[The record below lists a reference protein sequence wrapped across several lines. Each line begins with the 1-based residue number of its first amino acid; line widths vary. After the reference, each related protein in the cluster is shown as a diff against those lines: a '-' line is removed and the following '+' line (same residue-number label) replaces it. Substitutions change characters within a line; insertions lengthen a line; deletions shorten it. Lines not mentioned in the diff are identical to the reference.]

1 MLIALRNIV
10 IIALLA
16 LLVTVAPGGG
26 NVVNAILTALALIFL
41 AAIGLL
47 AVRTWRETALT
58 RDAMTEG
65 QRWAFYGALGALAL
79 MIAGLDELLSTGA
92 GTIVFIAVVA
102 GAGWILFSTWRAANS
117 Y

>member
-1 MLIALRNIV
+1 MLIGLRNIA

-16 LLVTVAPGGG
+16 LLVTVAPAGGS
-26 NVVNAILTALALIFL
+26 VVSGILAALALIFL

-47 AVRTWRETALT
+47 LARTWRDTTLM
-58 RDAMTEG
+58 RDAMTDG

-79 MIAGLDELLSTGA
+79 MVAGFDELLSTGA
-92 GTIVFIAVVA
+92 GTIAWLAIVA
-102 GAGWILFSTWRAANS
+102 GSVWILFSTWRAANS